1 MKTIELLYAVFNR
14 FSVSGKIRVIS
25 LVFSQM
31 VLSVLDIIGLLLL
44 GAVSA
49 LSVSRY
55 DNSTAPNLV
64 RRLLDALS
72 MNNVSFIHQIWILL
86 GLIVVFFLTKTIVS
100 IVILRRI
107 YVVLAEQDVYF
118 GQGQTLALFKKPYPY
133 LRKFDS
139 QDLLF
144 ALSGGVE
151 QTIFGVLGNGITL
164 ITELG
169 FIAILFLSLS
179 FANLA
184 LTLFTISFFLLAGF
198 VFHKISQD
206 KLHKLSADA
215 NRLSIALNS
224 NILEGVGLIRELQL
238 RNHYD
243 FIIDRVNK
251 SRTNLADIRAKLSMW
266 PNLSKYYVEV
276 TFVVALF
283 CIMAFSF
290 LMADTKA
297 AIPSLTIFIVGS
309 SRAIPSLLRIQ
320 MALIAIKQ
328 NEPGARFSLEMTSD
342 NGGSREAENEASN
355 NLISTFIGS
364 VSLKDITFGFD
375 EMNRILDQANLEIA
389 PGEFVSIVGK
399 SGAGK
404 STLIDLILGFLIP
417 NEGAVLISGMSPKDA
432 EFNFPG
438 SIALVP
444 QQIATLDANLVENI
458 TLQNVH
464 KESKD
469 LESALDKAVV
479 DFANEGERDLL
490 VEPIGENGKG
500 LSGGQRQR
508 VGLARALYTNPK
520 LLILDEAT
528 SALDSVT
535 EIKVRR
541 QIEKMK
547 GSTTIILI
555 AHRLDTLKMADRIIV
570 LEGARF
576 REITFE
582 EIERSGGE
590 YLTSE
595 PSQPENIGENL

>member
-1 MKTIELLYAVFNR
+1 MIELLYTVFNR
-14 FSVSGKIRVIS
+14 FSKAGKIRLIS
-25 LVFSQM
+25 LIFSQM
-31 VLSVLDIIGLLLL
+31 VLSLLDIIGLFLL
-44 GAVSA
+44 GVVSA
-49 LSVSRY
+49 LSVSNY
-55 DNSTAPNLV
+55 DKSTAPNLV
-64 RRLLDALS
+64 SRLLDTLGLS
-72 MNNVSFIHQIWILL
+72 NLSFLHQISVLL
-86 GLIVVFFLTKTIVS
+86 GLIAVFFLTKTIVS
-100 IVILRRI
+100 IAILRRI
-107 YVVLAEQDVYF
+107 YAVLAEQDVYF
-118 GQGQTLALFKKPYPY
+118 GQGQTLALFKKPYSY

-144 ALSGGVE
+144 ALSGAVE
-151 QTIFGVLGNGITL
+151 QTIFGILGNGIIL
-164 ITELG
+164 VTELG
-169 FIAILFLSLS
+169 FITLLFLSLS
-179 FANLA
+179 FTNLA
-184 LTLFTISFFLLAGF
+184 LTLFSITYFLLAGF
-198 VFHKISQD
+198 IFHKVSQE

-215 NRLSIALNS
+215 NTLSIALNS
-224 NILEGVGLIRELQL
+224 NILESVGLIRELQL
-238 RNHYD
+238 RNNYD
-243 FIIDRVNK
+243 YIIDRVNK
-251 SRTNLADIRAKLSMW
+251 SRTDLADARAKLSLW

-276 TFVVALF
+276 TFVIALF
-283 CIMAFSF
+283 CIVVFSF
-290 LMADTKA
+290 LMVDTKA
-297 AIPSLTIFIVGS
+297 AIPSLTIFMVGL

-342 NGGSREAENEASN
+342 QGGSRETDDEPLNNSN
-355 NLISTFIGS
+355 STFIGS
-364 VSLKDITFGFD
+364 VSLKDITFSFD
-375 EMNRILDQANLEIA
+375 DTNRILDHANLEIK

-399 SGAGK
+399 SGVGK

-417 NEGAVLISGMSPKDA
+417 NEGAVLISGMSPRNT
-432 EFNFPG
+432 ENNFPG

-464 KESKD
+464 KEPKD
-469 LESALDKAVV
+469 LENALDKAVV
-479 DFANEGERDLL
+479 DFAGEGERDLL
-490 VEPIGENGKG
+490 VERIGENGKG

-535 EIKVRR
+535 ENKVRQ

-555 AHRLDTLKMADRIIV
+555 AHRLETLKMADRIIL

-576 REITFE
+576 REITLE
-582 EIERSGGE
+582 EIERSGGD

-595 PSQPENIGENL
+595 PSTT

>member
-1 MKTIELLYAVFNR
+1 MIELLYTVFKR
-14 FSVSGKIRVIS
+14 FSIGGKIRLIS

-31 VLSVLDIIGLLLL
+31 LLSVLDIIGLILL

-49 LSVSRY
+49 LSVSNY
-55 DNSTAPNLV
+55 DKSIAPNLV

-72 MNNVSFIHQIWILL
+72 LSNLSFLHQISILL
-86 GLIVVFFLTKTIVS
+86 GLTAVFFLTKTIVS

-107 YVVLAEQDVYF
+107 YAVLAEQDVYF
-118 GQGQTLALFKKPYPY
+118 GQGQTLALFRKPYSY

-144 ALSGGVE
+144 ALSGAVE
-151 QTIFGVLGNGITL
+151 QTIFGILGNGITL

-169 FIAILFLSLS
+169 FIALLFLSLS
-179 FANLA
+179 FTNLP
-184 LTLFTISFFLLAGF
+184 LTLLTITYFLLAGF
-198 VFHKISQD
+198 LFHKVSQE

-224 NILEGVGLIRELQL
+224 NILESVGLIRELQL
-238 RNHYD
+238 RNNYD
-243 FIIDRVNK
+243 YIIDRVNK
-251 SRTNLADIRAKLSMW
+251 SRTDLAVTRAKLSLW

-276 TFVVALF
+276 TFVIALF
-283 CIMAFSF
+283 CIVLFSF

-297 AIPSLTIFIVGS
+297 AIPSLTIFMVGL

-342 NGGSREAENEASN
+342 EGDSREADDEHLNNSN
-355 NLISTFIGS
+355 SILIGS
-364 VSLKDITFGFD
+364 VSLKNVTFSFD
-375 EMNRILDQANLEIA
+375 DTNRILDQANLEIK

-417 NEGAVLISGMSPKDA
+417 NEGAVLISGMSPKNA
-432 EFNFPG
+432 EFSFPG

-444 QQIATLDANLVENI
+444 QQIVTLDANLVENI
-458 TLQNVH
+458 TLQSVH
-464 KESKD
+464 NEPKD
-469 LESALDKAVV
+469 LENALDKAVV
-479 DFANEGERDLL
+479 DFADEGERNLL

-528 SALDSVT
+528 SAIDSVT
-535 EIKVRR
+535 ENKVRR

-555 AHRLDTLKMADRIIV
+555 THRLETLKMADRIIL

-576 REITFE
+576 REISLE
-582 EIERSGGE
+582 EIERSSGD

-595 PSQPENIGENL
+595 PSTT